1 MEYQAKKACRQ
12 ELKSEKLR
20 AKPLQLRPLGISI
33 VIYYSSSSGTT
44 NISTFTLFIN

>member
-33 VIYYSSSSGTT
+33 VIYLLIIKWY
-44 NISTFTLFIN
+44 NQHIHFHAIH